1 MSLINLQAF
10 RDTPLTRT
18 PFDFAVVPNFVKP
31 EVLDRI
37 LADFPQI
44 DQGGSFPLS
53 ALKYG
58 PVFGELVEELTGTE
72 MRSAFADKFAID
84 LTGRPATLTVRG
96 LCRPKD
102 GKIHT
107 DSKSKLIT
115 VLIYLNPPWTA
126 DGGRLRLLRSPTDL
140 EDTIAEIP
148 PYQGTMV
155 AFRCTENAW
164 HGHKPYDGR
173 RRSIQLNW
181 VVDED
186 AAKSSARRHGLSAL
200 IKRLLHKH

>member
-10 RDTPLTRT
+10 CDTPLTRT
-18 PFDFAVVPNFVKP
+18 PFDFAVVPDFIKP
-31 EVLDRI
+31 EMLEPI
-37 LADFPQI
+37 LADFPRI
-44 DQGGSFPLS
+44 DQGGSFPLA
-53 ALKYG
+53 ALEYG
-58 PVFGELVEELTGTE
+58 PVFRQLADELMGPAV
-72 MRSAFADKFAID
+72 RDAFAGKFAVD

-115 VLIYLNPPWTA
+115 VLIYLNPPWTT
-126 DGGRLRLLRSPTDL
+126 DGGRLRLLRSPSDI
-140 EDTIAEIP
+140 EDAIVEIP

-155 AFRCTENAW
+155 AFRCADNAW
-164 HGHKPYDGR
+164 HGHKPYDGQ

-186 AAKSSARRHGLSAL
+186 AARSSARRHRLSAFL
-200 IKRLLHKH
+200 KRLRRH